1 MRNGPGDGEYMVWGI
16 LINPAIV
23 SLRDHS
29 FDKTHHYWYSM
40 KMKEGDFA
48 IGVLVGP
55 EKQG

>member
-1 MRNGPGDGEYMVWGI
+1 MIWGI

-23 SLRDHS
+23 SLGTS
-29 FDKTHHYWYSM
+29 SSDKTHHYWYSM

>member
-1 MRNGPGDGEYMVWGI
+1 MIWGI

-23 SLRDHS
+23 GNGDSVS
-29 FDKTHHYWYSM
+29 DKTHHYWYSM
-40 KMKEGDFA
+40 KMKEADFA